1 MSLEGNALYI
11 GTFGGSPSDVFIL
24 KVIWMDIGIIVYDIE
39 TEFQNLQRPF
49 LKHLDQVPV

>member
-11 GTFGGSPSDVFIL
+11 GTFGGSPSDVFIS
-24 KVIWMDIGIIVYDIE
+24 KVIWIDIGIIVYDIE

>member
-1 MSLEGNALYI
+1 MPFTLVLLGAVLLMYLYQK
-11 GTFGGSPSDVFIL
+11 S
-24 KVIWMDIGIIVYDIE
+24 WMDIGIIVYDIE